1 MAEGT
6 QVTQTDPT
14 ATTAQAGAVGGGTPP
29 AGAVTGGAGPA
40 AGSKGAV
47 VTSGDGIIIDKNKS
61 AEQYMKESEKKYIIP
76 ALVREKFPD
85 LVKLIYETESMN
97 DEEREYWMQIM
108 PIMTEEQILKFRD
121 ILVNER
127 DQLAKLDNE
136 YEQEMGRIQARKVPE
151 IDEAKL
157 KEKMAEIKKKEKVKE
172 EEEKAKEAALL
183 KQLEGM
189 E

>member
-1 MAEGT
+1 MADDT
-6 QVTQTDPT
+6 QTQTDPT
-14 ATTAQAGAVGGGTPP
+14 TDPTATSGGD
-29 AGAVTGGAGPA
+29 AGGAT
-40 AGSKGAV
+40 AV
-47 VTSGDGIIIDKNKS
+47 SGDGIVIDKSKS
-61 AEQYMKESEKKYIIP
+61 QKQYVIDAEAKYIIP

-108 PIMTEEQILKFRD
+108 PIMTEEQIVKFRE
-121 ILVNER
+121 ILVNEK

-136 YEQEMGRIQARKVPE
+136 YEQEVGRINAPAPE

-157 KEKMAEIKKKEKVKE
+157 KKKMAEIRQKETVDE
-172 EEEKAKEAALL
+172 EAEKAKEAELL
-183 KQLEGM
+183 KQLERM